1 MKTTFLT
8 GFLLMCACTLAAQ
21 SQPNTKTI
29 SVEVTNSWIKD
40 KSDAPVVLKIKDLGQ
55 KQNTKKTKKQK
66 QTTRLP
72 RTFGCCNERQ

>member
-29 SVEVTNSWIKD
+29 SVEVTNSWSIAFVL
-40 KSDAPVVLKIKDLGQ
+40 AP
-55 KQNTKKTKKQK
+55 
-66 QTTRLP
+66 
-72 RTFGCCNERQ
+72 